1 MSKKYKLTTTVPG
14 NVSIN
19 LPDGQILKT
28 GKVVIVGED
37 VVANPGVAK
46 YIEIGRIV
54 VLAEGVPAAKA
65 EETVIETAKV
75 TSADGDTSVQK
86 VVKAKP
92 ARKAKVEEAA
102 PVVETAPSETPAEAP
117 VDLASLAGDGPEPE
131 APAAE

>member
-19 LPDGQILKT
+19 LPDGQILKA
-28 GKVVIVGED
+28 GKIVICDED
-37 VVANPGVAK
+37 VVKNPGVAK

-54 VLAEGVPAAKA
+54 VLAEGVPAPK
-65 EETVIETAKV
+65 EEAPVIETVPV
-75 TSADGDTSVQK
+75 TNADGDTTIQK

-92 ARKAKVEEAA
+92 ARKTKDPVSA
-102 PVVETAPSETPAEAP
+102 PVVEAAPETPAENP